1 MNSKKR
7 SLSLRIF
14 LLTAI
19 LTNLIS
25 CANTNDSVKFE
36 SLTLKDI
43 YGITFQGEIAASSGN
58 QLKPKLFIRDEQ
70 TLQWDMSATG
80 MPALDLFYT
89 AEQKG
94 QNKYLLNWYSSQ
106 ADMETN
112 TVFMKVELGINSRS
126 EIQVLIS
133 ENDSGAGAGS
143 SMVGTAVTMK
153 GTYTATPVK
162 DKATTYDLIVVYSD
176 KTSRAYRVEIKDK
189 DNILVWTSTLSY
201 TVLPSTYTATGEPK
215 DTSATGIAKA
225 VATSAY
231 QIGESEGHT
240 ILIESAEEKGDGK
253 YSGNAQYV
261 FERVNLDLSGTYNAT
276 PIDDSTSEYYC
287 EFFFDYNGITHMGFK
302 LTISDDGTTLDL
314 TKLTFGVTP
323 PTVDGTAATRNK

>member
-7 SLSLRIF
+7 SLSLRIV

-70 TLQWDMSATG
+70 SLQWDMSATG
-80 MPALDLFYT
+80 MPSLDLFYT
-89 AEQKG
+89 AKQEG
-94 QNKYLLNWYSSQ
+94 QNKYLLNWYSNQS
-106 ADMETN
+106 DIKTN

-133 ENDSGAGAGS
+133 ENASEAGAGS

-153 GTYTATPVK
+153 SQG
-162 DKATTYDLIVVYSD
+162 
-176 KTSRAYRVEIKDK
+176 
-189 DNILVWTSTLSY
+189 
-201 TVLPSTYTATGEPK
+201 
-215 DTSATGIAKA
+215 
-225 VATSAY
+225 
-231 QIGESEGHT
+231 
-240 ILIESAEEKGDGK
+240 
-253 YSGNAQYV
+253 
-261 FERVNLDLSGTYNAT
+261 
-276 PIDDSTSEYYC
+276 
-287 EFFFDYNGITHMGFK
+287 M
-302 LTISDDGTTLDL
+302 
-314 TKLTFGVTP
+314 
-323 PTVDGTAATRNK
+323 